1 MLSDLDWGSV
11 PDYLPALT
19 IVGGILIFLRELRRD
34 RAARLEAAVR
44 EQQALELAAAAV
56 GGTLIPPQRDERLVR
71 GLDLTVRNY
80 GTVPVFDVQADVRYV
95 GVAEL
100 PAGLRHFSGRRTV
113 LSAGDAFS
121 VRSQFDAWPEG
132 QQYSDSDFEW
142 EATFRDV
149 RGNKWRRGAWGAPV
163 RQDVS

>member
-1 MLSDLDWGSV
+1 MLSDVDWGSV
-11 PDYLPALT
+11 PDYLPAAT
-19 IVGGILIFLRELRRD
+19 IVGGILIFLREVRRD

-44 EQQALELAAAAV
+44 EQQALELGAAAV
-56 GGTLIPPQRDERLVR
+56 GGTLIPPQRDERLER

-100 PAGLRHFSGRRTV
+100 PEDLRHFCGRRTV
-113 LSAGDAFS
+113 LSAGDGFS
-121 VRSQFDAWPEG
+121 VRSQFDAWPQG
-132 QQYSDSDFEW
+132 QFSESDFEW

-149 RGNKWRRGAWGAPV
+149 RGNNWRRGAWGAPV